1 VGTKVGEEVIGAGDG
16 LIDGTYDGGAV
27 GDSMMLVGDE
37 LGCLVTSKTSSR

>member
-1 VGTKVGEEVIGAGDG
+1 MGIKVGEEVGAEDG

-27 GDSMMLVGDE
+27 GDSIMLVGDE